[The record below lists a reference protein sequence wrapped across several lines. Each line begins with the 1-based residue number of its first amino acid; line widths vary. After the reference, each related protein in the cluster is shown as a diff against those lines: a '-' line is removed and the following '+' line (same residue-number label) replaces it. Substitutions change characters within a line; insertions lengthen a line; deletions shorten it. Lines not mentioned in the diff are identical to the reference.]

1 MQHRQKTKNL
11 APAEPGGGWDKTA
24 LTMRSKLQAE
34 KSSGSVQALNVP
46 GAVATIELAHFVNQN
61 KDDPSQL
68 IVGGLV
74 MVGATST
81 NNSPVNLDAITPIA
95 RLSGEYEFIVVPSS
109 SDIQNLGD
117 LVTKLTADPDSVSRG
132 GCSSAR
138 GTDHITAGPFAKAV
152 GVDPTKVN
160 YITFCGGEAL
170 AAIFETQVTVDIS
183 SDERIKG
190 IDSPT
195 FKEKVAL
202 IFLSKTG
209 AWRVSN
215 RHYCGIRSGNQSQ
228 R

>member
-1 MQHRQKTKNL
+1 M
-11 APAEPGGGWDKTA
+11 APAEPGDGWDKTA

-34 KSSGSVQALNVP
+34 KSSGSVQVLNAP
-46 GAVATIELAHFVNQN
+46 GAGGTIELAQFVNQN

-81 NNSPVNLDAITPIA
+81 NNPPVNLDAIMPIA
-95 RLSGEYEFIVVPSS
+95 LLSGEYESIVTTSS

-138 GTDHITAGPFAKAV
+138 GTDHITAGRFAKAV

-160 YITFCGGEAL
+160 YIAFCGGREAL

-195 FKEKVAL
+195 FKEGGVDL
-202 IFLSKTG
+202 PIQNWLMVG
-209 AWRVSN
+209 AATD
-215 RHYCGIRSGNQSQ
+215 ITAE
-228 R
+228 